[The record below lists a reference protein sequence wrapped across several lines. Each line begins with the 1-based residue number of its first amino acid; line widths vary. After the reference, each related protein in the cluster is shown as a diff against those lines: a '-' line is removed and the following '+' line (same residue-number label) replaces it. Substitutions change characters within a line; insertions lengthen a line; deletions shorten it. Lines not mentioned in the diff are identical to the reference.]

1 MIAVQGERQKLQV
14 RSRTKAIK
22 VAAAQ
27 HCGGD
32 DGHGRTRTVKHNP
45 PELLSVAIV
54 LTQVILRNEQAP
66 RLAEQIYQA
75 LGAVAVVSLWISWL
89 APEGMIYSGVPIIL
103 SWGMLVGWSTLR
115 LIRRLAREP
124 LVDGNI
130 LMGATAGYL
139 QIGLTAALVMSAVE
153 AIQPGSFT
161 SVGNQNIN
169 AETVPNEASYFS
181 AVNYFA
187 FSCLTTVGFGD
198 IRPDLPVS
206 RLLSVT
212 TSIIGPLYLAA
223 VMGILIGRYSSNL
236 KEGAEAD
243 DQITSRS
250 ENSPT

>member
-1 MIAVQGERQKLQV
+1 MDHVACTGRNDLQRCSNHLELGDARWMEHASAHSTPSKGTV
-14 RSRTKAIK
+14 
-22 VAAAQ
+22 
-27 HCGGD
+27 GGCN
-32 DGHGRTRTVKHNP
+32 V
-45 PELLSVAIV
+45 
-54 LTQVILRNEQAP
+54 
-66 RLAEQIYQA
+66 
-75 LGAVAVVSLWISWL
+75 
-89 APEGMIYSGVPIIL
+89 
-103 SWGMLVGWSTLR
+103 
-115 LIRRLAREP
+115 
-124 LVDGNI
+124 

-139 QIGLTAALVMSAVE
+139 QIGLTAALIMSAVV
-153 AIQPGSFT
+153 AVQPGSFT

-198 IRPDLPVS
+198 IRPELPLS
-206 RLLSVT
+206 RMLSVT

-236 KEGAEAD
+236 KEGAKAD

>member
-1 MIAVQGERQKLQV
+1 MSDRSYRSGQGRKQYKWL
-14 RSRTKAIK
+14 
-22 VAAAQ
+22 
-27 HCGGD
+27 
-32 DGHGRTRTVKHNP
+32 
-45 PELLSVAIV
+45 LLSTVAVMMGMAVPEPFDTTHLSYSAVAIV
-54 LTQVILRNEQAP
+54 LTQVILRNEKAP

-124 LVDGNI
+124 LVDGNV

-153 AIQPGSFT
+153 AVQPGSFT
-161 SVGNQNIN
+161 SVGNLSIN
-169 AETVPNEASYFS
+169 VETVPNGASYFS
-181 AVNYFA
+181 EVNYFA

-198 IRPDLPVS
+198 IRPELPLS
-206 RLLSVT
+206 RMLSVT

-236 KEGAEAD
+236 KEGAKAD